1 MATSKSTKK
10 KPVKAAPKKSTPKK
24 SAPKKSTPKKSSPKK
39 SAAPVRG
46 IALVELALAKRED
59 ATPTPPKALS
69 RLKLGSRPLTP
80 ALRRWLES
88 DGEFFTLGAPQS
100 LAEMIASEFGE
111 EQVEGYQP
119 AIELLP
125 EPIVLFEGWGAD
137 SRRFIYLGKPDSHG
151 ELPVFTLDTDDG
163 IFLCLNGPVDVWLA
177 QQAGALEDEHVYGH
191 LPKAYEPS
199 RTEHAKLN
207 FDGYKQFADF
217 QLLTEAPSNS

>member
-1 MATSKSTKK
+1 MATK
-10 KPVKAAPKKSTPKK
+10 KPTKQKSVKAAPKKSKTKE
-24 SAPKKSTPKKSSPKK
+24 
-39 SAAPVRG
+39 PVRG
-46 IALVELALAKRED
+46 VALVELALAERED
-59 ATPTPPKALS
+59 ATPTDPKVLAKT
-69 RLKLGSRPLTP
+69 KLGKKPLTP
-80 ALRRWLES
+80 ALKRWLES
-88 DGEFFTLGAPQS
+88 DGEFFTLGEPQS
-100 LAEMIASEFGE
+100 LSEMILSEFGE
-111 EQVEGYQP
+111 ELLEAYGP

-125 EPIVLFEGWGAD
+125 EPIVLFEGWGSD

-217 QLLTEAPSNS
+217 ELLTEAPSAD